1 MTYMANFF
9 IELEQRA
16 AKYRN
21 LIGIAVIITILL
33 GSVLVIVSKDQV
45 KEYASQCG
53 FDDGDL
59 RCVCTQDAWNIY
71 QEGLKIV
78 EQNGQKVGILTTH
91 LNSSSP

>member
-1 MTYMANFF
+1 MTNYFE
-9 IELEQRA
+9 ELEKRVS
-16 AKYRN
+16 KYRN

-33 GSVLVIVSKDQV
+33 GCVLIIVSKDQV

-59 RCVCTQDAWNIY
+59 RCVCTEDAWNIY

-78 EQNGQKVGILTTH
+78 EQNGQKVGILTKD
-91 LNSSSP
+91 LNSS